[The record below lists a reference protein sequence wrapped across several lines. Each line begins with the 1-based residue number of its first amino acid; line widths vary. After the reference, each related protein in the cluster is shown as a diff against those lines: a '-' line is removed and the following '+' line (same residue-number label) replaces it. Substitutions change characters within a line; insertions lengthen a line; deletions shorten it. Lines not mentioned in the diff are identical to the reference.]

1 MPSVP
6 DYLFKTLFTKEWI
19 TYAKRPFKEPQHILN
34 YIGRYSHK
42 IAITNH
48 RIVKVSHD
56 SVFFKY
62 KNYRKDGQVQLMKL
76 SQQEFVHRFARHII
90 PYKFV
95 RIRHY
100 GILSNR
106 NKKEALRTARNALGV
121 EPILRQEKSPAL
133 VLPENHYIHYCTCC
147 QKVTLHLLIDVLPAI
162 RGSPEII
169 THMKR

>member
-1 MPSVP
+1 M
-6 DYLFKTLFTKEWI
+6 
-19 TYAKRPFKEPQHILN
+19 
-34 YIGRYSHK
+34 
-42 IAITNH
+42 
-48 RIVKVSHD
+48 
-56 SVFFKY
+56 
-62 KNYRKDGQVQLMKL
+62 QLIKL
-76 SQQEFVHRFARHII
+76 SQQEFVRRFARHII

-106 NKKEALRTARNALGV
+106 NKKEALRAALGV
-121 EPILRQEKSPAL
+121 EPILRQEKPPAL

-169 THMKR
+169 THMKS